1 MASPLPGCLPMAGA
15 WAGGDPYELL
25 REQRDRSGLLAAALA
40 DRVHVTTGTEHTL
53 ALWRHKAIS
62 ATMQFLD
69 DLTRQAEQA
78 SSAGPSSQPGH
89 VSFRP
94 PAPVRPELS

>member
-1 MASPLPGCLPMAGA
+1 MPDLGARRLRQSDWLVQCVVCEEPTHGFAVAGLFAHGGSPG
-15 WAGGDPYELL
+15 
-25 REQRDRSGLLAAALA
+25 R
-40 DRVHVTTGTEHTL
+40 
-53 ALWRHKAIS
+53 IS

-78 SSAGPSSQPGH
+78 STVGPSSQPGH